1 MGRGKVGV
9 KGLVNSARAVS
20 SKAKGLGL
28 LSGLGTIQVDETNL
42 AQLEKI
48 NSTLQTLIKQEA
60 TKPKK
65 VTRTR
70 SGSGVKRQSNT
81 DLPRQ
86 MLPSKQSVPKAQKHN
101 FNTLNPNDLY
111 EG

>member
-1 MGRGKVGV
+1 MLKPPVVFKKSQMKRIYGDKGKKLDGMAIESDRDNGKRNRGG
-9 KGLVNSARAVS
+9 NSARAGSS

-65 VTRTR
+65 MTRTR
-70 SGSGVKRQSNT
+70 SGSGVKR
-81 DLPRQ
+81 
-86 MLPSKQSVPKAQKHN
+86 
-101 FNTLNPNDLY
+101 
-111 EG
+111 